1 MEFEMISE
9 VDVNRWIL
17 EALKDVNTKVF
28 PVDVITVTEASSPCL
43 RKVYFDRVKAPMP
56 SPIDFVKLVGEEA
69 HLRLLDVLRRHGYDV
84 ESSFKFKI
92 RDMTIVGRIDA
103 LNDKHVIEFKVVD
116 SIPSNPYRSHVM
128 QVNLYML
135 VSKVHTSFI
144 VYISRRDGRIKVYRV
159 RYDKK
164 NVRDAVKRAYTLYL
178 ALKNKRAPPPER
190 GNFCNNC
197 PYVLS
202 CSTK

>member
-1 MEFEMISE
+1 
-9 VDVNRWIL
+9 
-17 EALKDVNTKVF
+17 
-28 PVDVITVTEASSPCL
+28 
-43 RKVYFDRVKAPMP
+43 
-56 SPIDFVKLVGEEA
+56 
-69 HLRLLDVLRRHGYDV
+69 
-84 ESSFKFKI
+84 
-92 RDMTIVGRIDA
+92 MTIVGRIDA

-116 SIPSNPYRSHVM
+116 SIPRNPYRSHVM

-135 VSKVHTSFI
+135 VSKVRTSFI

-159 RYDKK
+159 RCDKK

-178 ALKNKRAPPPER
+178 ALRNKGAPPPER
-190 GNFCNNC
+190 GNFCNSC